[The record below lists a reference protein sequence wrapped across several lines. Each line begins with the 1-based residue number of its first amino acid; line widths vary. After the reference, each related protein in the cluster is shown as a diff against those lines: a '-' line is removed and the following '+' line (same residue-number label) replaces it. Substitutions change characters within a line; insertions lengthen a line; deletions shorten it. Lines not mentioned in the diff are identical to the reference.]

1 MYTFEYH
8 RPESIEAAVKIL
20 KDIPEGQPLAGGMS
34 LVPTMKLRL
43 SEPRELVDL
52 NAIPDLRGIR
62 REGDNLVIGAMTRH
76 AEVAKSQIVLD
87 TIPAIA
93 QLAGGIGDP
102 LCRNR
107 GTIGGSV
114 AFNDPVADYPAGL
127 VGLGAEVH
135 TSERVISAE
144 DFFDELYETALVK
157 GEIVTKIVFPLPEKA
172 GWSKFSNL
180 ASRYA
185 IVAVMA
191 SISGGIARVAVTGA
205 KNKVFRVPE
214 MEVRLNESFVVDA
227 ITGIK
232 ISADGMNEDIHADA
246 EYRSNLVNVLA
257 SRAVES
263 ANV

>member
-1 MYTFEYH
+1 MFEFEYH

-52 NAIPDLRGIR
+52 NAIADLRGIY

-76 AEVAKSQIVLD
+76 TEVAKSEIVLD
-87 TIPAIA
+87 AIPAIA

-127 VGLGAEVH
+127 VGLDAQIH
-135 TSERVISAE
+135 TSERVIAADE
-144 DFFDELYETALVK
+144 FFDELYETALVK
-157 GEIVTKIVFPLPEKA
+157 GELVTKIVFPLPEKA
-172 GWSKFSNL
+172 GWAKFSNL

-185 IVAVMA
+185 IVAVMV

-205 KNKVFRVPE
+205 KNKVFRVSE
-214 MEVRLNESFVVDA
+214 MEARLNKSFSAEA
-227 ITGIK
+227 IKDIK
-232 ISADGMNEDIHADA
+232 ISPDGMNADIHADA
-246 EYRSNLVNVLA
+246 KYRSNLVNVLA
-257 SRAVES
+257 VRAVES
-263 ANV
+263 ASA